1 MRYLPVLAVCVL
13 AASCASLES
22 DLKTADAKCPQVSAM
37 AAFVACLNQNE
48 EPVWRHDAPEAM
60 ADYQTFAAARMALAE
75 DLDSGKIT
83 PAQFRD
89 GAAAARTRF
98 SALMAESAKS
108 QQNRAQAQRA
118 EDDMQ
123 QMMQHTPPAGMD
135 GMGMGGMNSMGM

>member
-1 MRYLPVLAVCVL
+1 
-13 AASCASLES
+13 
-22 DLKTADAKCPQVSAM
+22 
-37 AAFVACLNQNE
+37 
-48 EPVWRHDAPEAM
+48 M

-83 PAQFRD
+83 PTQFRD

-108 QQNRAQAQRA
+108 QQSHAQAQRA

-135 GMGMGGMNSMGM
+135 GMDRGGMNSMGL